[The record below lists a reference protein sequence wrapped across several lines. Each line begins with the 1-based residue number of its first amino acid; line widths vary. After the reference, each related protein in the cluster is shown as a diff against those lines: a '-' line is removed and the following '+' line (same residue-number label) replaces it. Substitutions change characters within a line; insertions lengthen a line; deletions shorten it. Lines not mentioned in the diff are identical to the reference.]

1 MRLYINLL
9 SFLLLSFW
17 GSAQKKIQI
26 NFALQDE
33 ASLTTYLS
41 SKKIDFSDADLYI
54 LKDFKSF
61 AYFNNNDK
69 LQVPEILFFNSEGY
83 LVKNRFNNNECT
95 EVISDIETVNR
106 YKSDKKITLQDWL
119 QFINPLKNPQPAIDH
134 NKITVVI
141 NWAIFTDQYNEQ
153 SFEWYKRIR
162 SLSLSTKINCIL
174 LNLDVQQ
181 KWDLTEKQ
189 KAALHIE

>member
-1 MRLYINLL
+1 MKFYIHLL
-9 SFLLLSFW
+9 FFLLFSFW

-33 ASLTTYLS
+33 ASLKTYLS
-41 SKKIDFSDADLYI
+41 SKKTDFSDADLYI

-69 LQVPEILFFNSEGY
+69 LQVPEILFFNNQGY

-95 EVISDIETVNR
+95 EVISDIEKVNR
-106 YKSDKKITLQDWL
+106 YKSDKKVTLQDWL
-119 QFINPLKNPQPAIDH
+119 QFISPLKNPQPGIDH

-153 SFEWYKRIR
+153 SFEWYKKIR
-162 SLSLSTKINCIL
+162 ALSLSTKINCIL

-181 KWDLTEKQ
+181 KWNLTEKQ

>member
-1 MRLYINLL
+1 MKSYLYLL

-33 ASLTTYLS
+33 ASLKAYLS
-41 SKKIDFSDADLYI
+41 SKKIGFSEENLYT
-54 LKDFKSF
+54 LRDFKSF

-95 EVISDIETVNR
+95 EVISDIEKVNR
-106 YKSDKKITLQDWL
+106 YKSDKKVTLEDWL
-119 QFINPLKNPQPAIDH
+119 HFISPLKEQQSAIDH
-134 NKITVVI
+134 KKITVII
-141 NWAIFTDQYNEQ
+141 NWAIFTDHYNEQ
-153 SFEWYKRIR
+153 SFEWYTKIR
-162 SLSLSTKINCIL
+162 ALSLFSKINCIF

-181 KWDLTEKQ
+181 KWNLTEKQ